1 MTRKTGFV
9 WHELYMWHNT
19 GNYAGVMPTGL
30 TVQPY
35 EHAENPETK
44 RRFKNLMDVAGLTDQ
59 LIEVSP
65 RPATEQEILMLHEPD
80 YLERVKELDKTGGD
94 AGVFTPMGVG
104 SYDIAL
110 LSVGGVIELVDAV
123 LDGRVDN
130 GYALVRP
137 PGHHA
142 LPGMGMGFCIFCNGA
157 IAGLHALER
166 RGLER
171 IAYVDWDVHHG
182 NGTQHLF
189 EERPD
194 VLFISTH
201 QDPRTCYPGT
211 GFAKEQGTGQGT
223 GYTVNVPLPA
233 GTEDEEYLHHFRT
246 MVLPVL
252 EDYQPQFVLVSAGF
266 DAHRD
271 DPLASLNLTERSYRE
286 LSHALVQVAEQYAG
300 GRLVSLLEGGY
311 DLRALSTSVRE
322 HVSALMG
329 EEA

>member
-1 MTRKTGFV
+1 MKTGFYTNPIY
-9 WHELYMWHNT
+9 HTHNT
-19 GNYAGVMPTGL
+19 GAHPENASRLRAIEQHLETEGVLSRLQTRSG
-30 TVQPY
+30 
-35 EHAENPETK
+35 
-44 RRFKNLMDVAGLTDQ
+44 
-59 LIEVSP
+59 
-65 RPATEQEILMLHEPD
+65 RPAEPHEVNLLHTRKHID
-80 YLERVKELDKTGGD
+80 RVED
-94 AGVFTPMGVG
+94 AA
-104 SYDIAL
+104 S
-110 LSVGGVIELVDAV
+110 GGVAMLDTPECVVSSGTYEAALHAVGAV
-123 LDGRVDN
+123 LDAVVEVSDRQLDN
-130 GYALVRP
+130 AFCAVRP

-142 LPGMGMGFCIFCNGA
+142 ERDHAMGFCFFNN
-157 IAGLHALER
+157 IALAAEFLAREFGYS
-166 RGLER
+166 R
-171 IAYVDWDVHHG
+171 IAIVDFDVHHG

-223 GYTVNVPLPA
+223 GYTVNVPLA
-233 GTEDEEYLHHFRT
+233 SGTEDEEYLHHFRT
-246 MVLPVL
+246 MVLPAL
-252 EDYQPQFVLVSAGF
+252 EDYQPQFMLVSAGF

-286 LSHALVQVAEQYAG
+286 VSHALVQIAEEHAG

-322 HVSALMG
+322 HVSVLMG

>member
-1 MTRKTGFV
+1 MITMSTGFYTNPIYLTHDTGAHPENASRLRAIEQHLEAEGVLSRLQTRSGRPAEAHEVNLLHTRKHIDRLEDAASGGATMLDTPDCV
-9 WHELYMWHNT
+9 
-19 GNYAGVMPTGL
+19 
-30 TVQPY
+30 
-35 EHAENPETK
+35 
-44 RRFKNLMDVAGLTDQ
+44 
-59 LIEVSP
+59 VSP
-65 RPATEQEILMLHEPD
+65 GTYEAALH
-80 YLERVKELDKTGGD
+80 
-94 AGVFTPMGVG
+94 AVG
-104 SYDIAL
+104 
-110 LSVGGVIELVDAV
+110 AV
-123 LDGRVDN
+123 LDAVVEVSDRQLDN
-130 GYALVRP
+130 AFCAVRP

-142 LPGMGMGFCIFCNGA
+142 ERDHAMGFCFFNN
-157 IAGLHALER
+157 IALAAEFLARELGYS
-166 RGLER
+166 R
-171 IAYVDWDVHHG
+171 IAIVDFDVHHG

-322 HVSALMG
+322 HVSVLMG

>member
-1 MTRKTGFV
+1 MSTGFYTNPIYLTHDTGAHPENASRLRAIEQHLETEGVLSRLQTRSGRPAEPHEVNLLHTRK
-9 WHELYMWHNT
+9 HI
-19 GNYAGVMPTGL
+19 
-30 TVQPY
+30 
-35 EHAENPETK
+35 
-44 RRFKNLMDVAGLTDQ
+44 D
-59 LIEVSP
+59 
-65 RPATEQEILMLHEPD
+65 
-80 YLERVKELDKTGGD
+80 RVED
-94 AGVFTPMGVG
+94 AA
-104 SYDIAL
+104 S
-110 LSVGGVIELVDAV
+110 GGVAMLDTPECVVSSGTYEAALHAVGAV
-123 LDGRVDN
+123 LDAVVEVSDRQLDN
-130 GYALVRP
+130 AFCAARP

-142 LPGMGMGFCIFCNGA
+142 ERDHAMGFCFFNN
-157 IAGLHALER
+157 IALAAEFLARELGYS
-166 RGLER
+166 R
-171 IAYVDWDVHHG
+171 IAIVDFDVHHG